1 MLTLLAAVFMA
12 SLVGSMHCVGM
23 CGGLVAFV
31 AGAGSSGAANADP
44 RTRWGVHATYHLS
57 RALTYTLLGV
67 AAGVVGAAVD
77 FSGNALG
84 LGRAAVILAG
94 VTMVAFG
101 VLAMLRNFG
110 VRLPAVRMPQFLSNA
125 FSRGHRFAAGRGPIY
140 RAGLVGG
147 LTAALP
153 CGWLYAFVLTAA
165 TTAHP
170 ASGGMV
176 MLAFWLGTVPV
187 LLGVGWG
194 AQQLAAPLAK
204 HLPKVAPLV
213 LVAVG
218 LTALTGRFTPPTFE
232 GKLPVAATPEQV
244 QGLGEETMPCC
255 EEELPPGSFDSDVE
269 AEPDAESDA
278 NSANGAASTTTDEH
292 QPDDVQ

>member
-12 SLVGSMHCVGM
+12 SLVGSLHCVGM

-31 AGAGSSGAANADP
+31 AGAENRG
-44 RTRWGVHATYHLS
+44 GVHATYHLS
-57 RALTYTLLGV
+57 RAATYTLLGV
-67 AAGVVGAAVD
+67 IAGAVGAAVD
-77 FSGNALG
+77 FSGSALG
-84 LGRAAVILAG
+84 LGRTAVVLAG
-94 VTMVAFG
+94 LTMVAFG
-101 VLAMLRNFG
+101 LLAMARNFG
-110 VRLPAVRMPQFLSNA
+110 VRLPATRMPRLMSNGLA
-125 FSRGHRFAAGRGPIY
+125 RGHRFAAGRGPIY
-140 RAGLVGG
+140 RAGLVGS

-165 TTAHP
+165 TTSHP
-170 ASGGMV
+170 VSGGMV

-194 AQQLAAPLAK
+194 AQQLTAPLAK

-218 LTALTGRFTPPTFE
+218 LTALTGRFTPPTFA

-244 QGLGEETMPCC
+244 QGLNDEVAPCC
-255 EEELPPGSFDSDVE
+255 DDDLPPGVDD
-269 AEPDAESDA
+269 P
-278 NSANGAASTTTDEH
+278 TPTDERK
-292 QPDDVQ
+292 PPVEE